1 MVGRLRA
8 PHRNGMRT
16 PAAEPVDVEL
26 SLARPE
32 ALDDPARRED
42 ALALLTDA
50 ERERVGRFHFER
62 DRRLHLAARALLR
75 RSLSRWS
82 EVPPAEWRFEAD
94 ARGRPEIAA
103 PRSPLRF
110 NVSHTRGLAL
120 VGVTV
125 DRDVGVDVEGVPA
138 AVPLDVVDRCFSP
151 GERAALHAAPPGAR
165 PARFAELWTLKE
177 AYVKARGA
185 GLALPL
191 DAFAFGLD
199 PPRLLL
205 GDDPS
210 AWQLELLT
218 PTAVHRA
225 ALCARDRRPIRVGV
239 RWDDLSRG
247 AGT

>member
-1 MVGRLRA
+1 MPIHEA
-8 PHRNGMRT
+8 PL
-16 PAAEPVDVEL
+16 DVEL

-42 ALALLTDA
+42 ARTLLTAA
-50 ERERVGRFHFER
+50 ERERVARFHFEH
-62 DRRLHLAARALLR
+62 DRRLQLAARALLR

-82 EVPPAEWRFEAD
+82 EVRPGAWRFEAD

-103 PRSPLRF
+103 PRSRLRF

-138 AVPLDVVDRCFSP
+138 EVPLDVVDRCFTP
-151 GERAALHAAPPGAR
+151 GERAAVLDAPPRDR
-165 PARFAELWTLKE
+165 PACFAELWTLKE
-177 AYVKARGA
+177 AYAKARGL

-191 DAFAFGLD
+191 DAVAFELN
-199 PPRLLL
+199 PPRLVL

-210 AWQLELLT
+210 AWHLELLA
-218 PTAVHRA
+218 PTAAHRA
-225 ALCARDRRPIRVGV
+225 ALCVRGDRQVRVGV